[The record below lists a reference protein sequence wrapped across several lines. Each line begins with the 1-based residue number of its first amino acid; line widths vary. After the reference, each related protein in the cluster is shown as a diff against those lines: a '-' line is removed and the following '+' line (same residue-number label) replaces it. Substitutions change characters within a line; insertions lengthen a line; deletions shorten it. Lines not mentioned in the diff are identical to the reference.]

1 MDGYS
6 VNEAAAVLGIP
17 EARVWELLARGVL
30 AGSTEVGGDMRV
42 LLRDAAV
49 PESPKPVPPS
59 NGNGHGSTNGG
70 SSGGEFSAF
79 RELLTEF
86 RNLTERYGQA
96 LLALGESRGEV
107 ASLRGRVEL
116 LETRM
121 ELRLAAAAPMTA
133 WTAPEVPPAE
143 ASDEPVELTDEAA
156 PDLDSEFASGPV
168 AAAAQT
174 LPRRTPRPTPR
185 QRKRSRTAGFA
196 EALARAED
204 PSSSP
209 VGEIDESLLDTAPP
223 LPQSPLPGAE
233 ETAAALAALHD
244 EAPSLVSQPDATPEL
259 TTEPEAQPEPVRQSV
274 PVMAPVV
281 TVVEQTDPPAPP
293 AAHLAAVLEAPAP
306 EPAEPE
312 QPVFARAGYGTDT
325 PEPDW
330 IAEEDLIVPA
340 ASAPS
345 ATRRESLAP
354 AAEEAPTATAVA
366 VAEPERV
373 AERAAAPAERHAPD
387 PWPPI
392 SPLPTVELAAE
403 PPAPD
408 DAPLLEVDGPFAEPP
423 MLPSEPAFWEPEGRA
438 RAPFA
443 MPLLDAWEPDEVDQ
457 LRAELSQ
464 PVVLEGPSTMV
475 PVMPPPIERPV
486 ERPAEPAPVIAAEA
500 PPIRVASAE
509 SALAALE
516 PAAPPE
522 APEAPE
528 ASETI
533 EPPIPEPV
541 PGAPKGQRGPAAR
554 AVRRLRRIWG

>member
-49 PESPKPVPPS
+49 PESPKAVPPS

-70 SSGGEFSAF
+70 SHGGEFSAF

-121 ELRLAAAAPMTA
+121 ELRLAATAPMTA
-133 WTAPEVPPAE
+133 WTAPDVAPQDPR
-143 ASDEPVELTDEAA
+143 DEPDELTDDADPAFDAALAAA
-156 PDLDSEFASGPV
+156 PVPPR
-168 AAAAQT
+168 T
-174 LPRRTPRPTPR
+174 RRTPRPTPR
-185 QRKRSRTAGFA
+185 PTSARGPRARSRTAGFA

-209 VGEIDESLLDTAPP
+209 VGEVDEPILSTAPA
-223 LPQSPLPGAE
+223 LPETPLPGAE
-233 ETAAALAALHD
+233 EAAAALAALHD
-244 EAPSLVSQPDATPEL
+244 EAAI
-259 TTEPEAQPEPVRQSV
+259 PEPQAELAPESAVELAPEPAPQTV
-274 PVMAPVV
+274 AVMAPIVQA
-281 TVVEQTDPPAPP
+281 VEPVAPEAEPAD
-293 AAHLAAVLEAPAP
+293 P

-312 QPVFARAGYGTDT
+312 FLVFSRPGYGTDT

-330 IAEEDLIVPA
+330 IAEEDLTVPVG
-340 ASAPS
+340 
-345 ATRRESLAP
+345 P
-354 AAEEAPTATAVA
+354 AFPPERGREAPQPLVEAATATAVA
-366 VAEPERV
+366 VAERE
-373 AERAAAPAERHAPD
+373 PATVETEAQAGSPATPD
-387 PWPPI
+387 PWPPV
-392 SPLPTVELAAE
+392 SPLPAVELAAE
-403 PPAPD
+403 PLAPE
-408 DAPLLEVDGPFAEPP
+408 DAALVKDPGPFAEPP
-423 MLPSEPAFWEPEGRA
+423 IVPSGPAFWEPEGRA
-438 RAPFA
+438 QAPFA
-443 MPLLDAWEPDEVDQ
+443 MPLLEAWEPDDVDQ

-475 PVMPPPIERPV
+475 PVMSPPIEP
-486 ERPAEPAPVIAAEA
+486 PAEPVPVVAAQAE
-500 PPIRVASAE
+500 PQVAASGKRELAATE
-509 SALAALE
+509 SAVPE
-516 PAAPPE
+516 PATPESAVSATRAP
-522 APEAPE
+522 APAPS
-528 ASETI
+528 AR
-533 EPPIPEPV
+533 PP
-541 PGAPKGQRGPAAR
+541 RGPAAR